1 MTDTD
6 GSTEL
11 PVAVRAHRGAPLPPD
26 EDQRLRA
33 LRDLDQLDSAPEPVF
48 DAITRLAAS
57 LCDVPIALVRL
68 VDERRQWF
76 KSAVGLAVKE
86 TPRELA
92 FCAHAILTPTE
103 LLEVPDTTQDA
114 RFRDNPLV
122 LQDPHIRF
130 YAGAPL
136 VNRDGLGLGTLCA
149 MDRVP
154 RTLTPEQRGQLRD
167 LATLVVHVLETT
179 RTARAL
185 ARVTTDLGRAEQ
197 RFRLLFG
204 NAPIG
209 MTLAGMDR
217 HYLSANKPFY
227 DLVGYSESE
236 LRELTFTDLTHPDDR
251 LGDDQLARQ
260 LVSGVLSTV
269 RRRKRYVRR
278 DGVAVHVDVHA
289 SIMRDDGG
297 APLGFISQVIDT
309 TAERQAETRLR
320 DAKALLRSLIESV
333 PDAIMSVDRDGLLTA
348 FNSHVAEDIRRNYG
362 VKIERGTRLF
372 DIGDEQTRTVAM
384 ENHRRCLQGESL
396 HFEWSLPAGGGG
408 PRHLMMSHTPMVAND
423 AVFGAAIMVKDIT
436 ARREMELSI
445 LRKNR
450 DLDLIRSIATTANE
464 SLTSPDALAHILEL
478 VATFG
483 GWAVGHAL
491 SLVGDRLESQKIWYL
506 RDPGWFAPFRDASE
520 KVTFS
525 PSVGLPGQVLASKRP
540 AWMASLPNNPEFS
553 RSSVAGELQLFS
565 GFAFPVFV
573 GSEVVA
579 VLEFFSERDEGPHD
593 ELDELFQSV
602 GRQVGRIIER
612 ERHVAQVRA
621 LALIDELT
629 TLHNRRGF
637 MTLARHQLRIIARS
651 KNPNVLLFAD
661 LDGLKRINDVLGHEA
676 GDQAIVS
683 FASVLR
689 RTFRGEDIAARLGG
703 DEFVVWM
710 NTSSAN
716 ASAALARLQH
726 NLDGVNA
733 SRPPSAPLAASI
745 GVLEL
750 PPNTTESLEA
760 ILVRADA
767 LMYEQKRARHARRQ
781 APAAPRAELVEFLPF
796 DPITYGRF

>member
-1 MTDTD
+1 MLNNDDRDTTNARAMTETG

-11 PVAVRAHRGAPLPPD
+11 PVIARANRGAPLPPD

-33 LRDLDQLDSAPEPVF
+33 LRDLEQLDSAPEPVF

-57 LCDVPIALVRL
+57 LCEVPIALVTL

-76 KSAVGLAVKE
+76 KSAVGLAIRE
-86 TPRELA
+86 APRELA

-103 LLEVPDTTQDA
+103 LLEVPDATQDA
-114 RFRDNPLV
+114 RFCDNPLV

-130 YAGAPL
+130 YVGAPL
-136 VNRDGLGLGTLCA
+136 VTRDGLGLGTLCA
-149 MDRVP
+149 IDRVP
-154 RTLTPEQRGQLRD
+154 RTLTPEQKGQLRD
-167 LATLVVHVLETT
+167 LATLVVHLLETT

-185 ARVTTDLGRAEQ
+185 ARVTTDLGRAER
-197 RFRLLFG
+197 RFRLLFE

-209 MTLAGMDR
+209 MTLAGMDG

-227 DLVGYSESE
+227 ELVGYGEPE

-260 LVSGVLSTV
+260 LVSGVPLTV

-289 SIMRDDGG
+289 SIMRDDDG

-309 TAERQAETRLR
+309 TAEREAEARLR
-320 DAKALLRSLIESV
+320 DAKALLRSLIESA
-333 PDAIMSVDRDGLLTA
+333 PDAIASVDRDGRLTA
-348 FNSHVAEDIRRNYG
+348 FNSHAAEDIRRTYG
-362 VKIERGTRLF
+362 VTIERGTRLF
-372 DIGDEQTRTVAM
+372 ELGDEQTRTVAV

-396 HFEWSLPAGGGG
+396 HFEWSLPRDGDQ
-408 PRHLMMSHTPMVAND
+408 PRHLLMSHTPMVAND
-423 AVFGAAIMVKDIT
+423 EVVGAAIMVKDIT
-436 ARREMELSI
+436 ARREMEVSI

-450 DLDLIRSIATTANE
+450 DIELIRAIATTGNE

-483 GWAVGHAL
+483 GWAVGHVFK
-491 SLVGDRLESQKIWYL
+491 LVGDRLESQQIWYL
-506 RDPGWFAPFRDASE
+506 QDPVRFAPFRAASE
-520 KVTFS
+520 KLTFS

-540 AWMASLPNNPEFS
+540 AWMGSLPSNLGCS
-553 RSSVAGELQLFS
+553 RSAVAGELQLSS

-579 VLEFFSERDEGPHD
+579 VLEFLSEGDEGPRH
-593 ELDELFQSV
+593 ELDELFESI
-602 GRQVGRIIER
+602 GRQVGRVIER
-612 ERHVAQVRA
+612 ERHVAEVRA
-621 LALIDELT
+621 LALTDELT
-629 TLHNRRGF
+629 GLYNRRGF
-637 MTLARHQLRIIARS
+637 LTLARHQLRIVARS
-651 KNPNVLLFAD
+651 KNSNALLFAD
-661 LDGLKRINDVLGHEA
+661 LDGLKRINDLLGHEA
-676 GDQAIVS
+676 GDQAIAS

-716 ASAALARLQH
+716 TGAALARLQH
-726 NLDGVNA
+726 SLDGLNA
-733 SRPPSAPLAASI
+733 SRPASAPLAASI
-745 GVLEL
+745 GVLEI
-750 PPNTTESLEA
+750 PPNTTDSLEE

-767 LMYEQKRARHARRQ
+767 LMYEQKRARHARR
-781 APAAPRAELVEFLPF
+781 
-796 DPITYGRF
+796 